1 MLFPVFVSAQELP
14 EVSEYAEYVTA
25 DTQIQLA
32 IDFGPVL
39 EVVKAELYRQL
50 FTAQGFMIAAFFVWY
65 VWDALRQLFSVE
77 YRRRRCRC
85 RCGCR
90 YNHGP
95 YRSPNYPRRR
105 SDRRRDRE
113 SEKQRK
119 KREEEAAFL
128 RGDFLSDPDFVGETD
143 PEALAYAM
151 RTHEVRSSAS
161 VPKVSRRQKRENR
174 HRMEMEELKTFGSYG
189 YNSGKGGHF
198 EDFPW

>member
-1 MLFPVFVSAQELP
+1 MLSPSFVWAD
-14 EVSEYAEYVTA
+14 EVIEVADYAEYVTA

-32 IDFGPVL
+32 IDLGPVL
-39 EVVKAELYRQL
+39 EVVKAELFRQL
-50 FTAQGFMIAAFFVWY
+50 FTAQGFMIAVFFIWY
-65 VWDALRQLFSVE
+65 VWDTLRQLFSVD
-77 YRRRRCRC
+77 YRRSRCRC
-85 RCGCR
+85 RCGR
-90 YNHGP
+90 RQYHRP
-95 YRSPNYPRRR
+95 YRSRTARKY

-113 SEKQRK
+113 TEKQRK

-151 RTHEVRSSAS
+151 RTHEVRSSAA

-198 EDFPW
+198 EDFSW